1 MRNPASSRAVEPGEC
16 RLSSVCRSTNN
27 PGRAE
32 WPGARQRARAR
43 QRVSQVKETIDMRRM
58 TNMLTGRLAR
68 SCCSAAA
75 PRGPTSTIATAG
87 PMTGQYAVFGEQMKR
102 GAEMAVKDI
111 NAKGGVNGEQLVLEV
126 GDDACDPKQAVAVAN
141 QFVNDGVKFVAGHFC
156 SGSSIPA
163 SAVYNEEGI
172 LQISPASTNPQA
184 DRAGLRQRLPHLR
197 PRRRAGH
204 LRRQLRGRQQDRLE
218 GRDPPRQDGLRQGPG
233 RRVQEG
239 AECARASRRSCTRRS
254 PPATRTSPR

>member
-1 MRNPASSRAVEPGEC
+1 
-16 RLSSVCRSTNN
+16 
-27 PGRAE
+27 
-32 WPGARQRARAR
+32 
-43 QRVSQVKETIDMRRM
+43 MRRM
-58 TNMLTGRLAR
+58 TNMLMGA
-68 SCCSAAA
+68 SALVLLGGGAA
-75 PRGPTSTIATAG
+75 WADVTIATAG

-111 NAKGGVNGEQLVLEV
+111 NAKGGVNGEQLVLEI

-156 SGSSIPA
+156 SGSLDPGLGGLQRGGHPA
-163 SAVYNEEGI
+163 DLAR
-172 LQISPASTNPQA
+172 LDQPQA
-184 DRAGLRQRLPHLR
+184 HRAGLRQRLPHLR

-239 AECARASRRSCTRRS
+239 AE
-254 PPATRTSPR
+254 PAAASPR